1 MARPR
6 SLSLPVIAA
15 AALSVLE
22 REGLSAL
29 SMRTVAGELGV
40 GAMSLYRYVDGR
52 EQLEGLIVERVLTEV
67 ELQLPQGLSWV
78 RRITLLLERVR
89 DAVGAHP
96 SVVPLLLTRRH
107 TTEASLRWG
116 EALLGAL
123 ADGGFQGKERVV
135 AFRTLLSYL
144 LGAVQVEHLG
154 SLSGEGTAAL
164 AALPREQ
171 FPVLAETAAHARR
184 LRPGEEFRRGL
195 EAVLRGLGAVEA
207 GRRGP
212 GA

>member
-6 SLSLPVIAA
+6 SLTPVVIAA
-15 AALSVLE
+15 AALTVLE
-22 REGLSAL
+22 REGLTGL
-29 SMRTVAGELGV
+29 SMRTVARELGV
-40 GAMSLYRYVDGR
+40 GTMSLYRYVDGR
-52 EQLEGLIVERVLTEV
+52 EQLERLIVERVLTGV
-67 ELQLPQGLSWV
+67 ELELPQGAPWT
-78 RRITLLLERVR
+78 RRVSLLLERVR
-89 DAVGAHP
+89 AVVEAHP

-107 TTEASLRWG
+107 TTDASLRWG

-123 ADGGFQGKERVV
+123 AEGGFQGKARVI

-144 LGAVQVEHLG
+144 FGAVQVEHLG

-171 FPVLAETAAHARR
+171 YPVLAETAAHARR

-195 EAVLRGLGAVEA
+195 EAVLRGLGAA
-207 GRRGP
+207 GAERR
-212 GA
+212 